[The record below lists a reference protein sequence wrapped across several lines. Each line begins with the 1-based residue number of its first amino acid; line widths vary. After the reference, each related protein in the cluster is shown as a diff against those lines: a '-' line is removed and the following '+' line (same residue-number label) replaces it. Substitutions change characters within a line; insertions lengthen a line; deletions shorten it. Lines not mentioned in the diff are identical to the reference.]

1 MSYCT
6 ECGTKN
12 DDDSR
17 YCDSCGAAL
26 SQIKAQG
33 KIIAKGDDSIS
44 LFERL
49 TFGKKISF
57 SGAGLAI
64 ICFFLPWIKA
74 CGGSLS
80 GFDIATKGPDLG
92 ASGSVFLF
100 LIPICSI
107 IIIWQVIN
115 SAKEMVDI
123 NDNGLIIGVSVIP
136 LIILI
141 IFYFKIQNALGGA
154 PFEVFTFWFLLT
166 ILSFIASAGGAFM
179 ETQAD
184 TVRSP

>member
-6 ECGTKN
+6 ECGIKN

-17 YCDSCGAAL
+17 YCDNCGIAL
-26 SQIKAQG
+26 FQIKAQG
-33 KIIAKGDDSIS
+33 SPISIGAEPIN

-49 TFGKKISF
+49 PFGKKISV

-64 ICFFLPWIKA
+64 ICFFLPWLKA

-107 IIIWQVIN
+107 IIIWQIVN
-115 SAKEMVDI
+115 SAKEAVD
-123 NDNGLIIGVSVIP
+123 NNGLIIGASIVP

-154 PFEVFTFWFLLT
+154 PFELFTFWFLLT

-179 ETQAD
+179 ETQPD
-184 TVRSP
+184 TIRSP